1 MAKNEVKVGVKVTD
15 NGSLKETGKKAKKT
29 GQDLEKAGKGAHSV
43 DRRLKGAARASSN
56 STKNFSKMSQ
66 GISGGLVPAY
76 ATLAASIFAVSAL
89 FRGLEQAWDWKAQ
102 GEGLQFFAEQSGIAM
117 TGLVA
122 NMRVATAGLLEFKDA
137 AQSAQIGTAAG
148 LTPDQLIELSRG
160 ALLASTALGRD
171 LTDSF
176 NRLVRGVTKAE
187 PELLDELGIILR
199 LDIATRRYAA
209 AHGLVASKLTLSQRR
224 AAVSNEVMQ
233 QLNDNFGEFSEK
245 ADSLANPFTRMQ
257 TAFSDLI
264 RQLSEGLLPPL
275 VAVAEFLSDNSEA
288 AALLFAGF
296 AMGILKSAF
305 PALKT
310 LGASLTQFGVN
321 AKKNAE
327 TTKASF
333 NQSAEAFKKSRKKMM
348 ISDKVAGKE
357 FQKILKKMGIQ
368 EKFNNMKR
376 VADQKRSLKM
386 MLNAEKGKNA
396 KVKALT
402 SSELAHA
409 RMVYEAM
416 VVAHQRSMGRIA
428 AAANMAGAGITAG
441 ITLPAILATGALS
454 GLGAVITKMA
464 PALTALGSVAM
475 AAFGIATLVFILKF
489 LKDMWTTTKKQRD
502 EARKAGKEWDAIK
515 ITLEQIQKIQQ
526 ETLVKTTGTEYSIRK
541 SINKELV
548 KQYNLMQGL
557 LKFKDLIDSFD
568 DEDKSKMSKWF
579 VSNTMGVSQV
589 DPEGLKKILKNMIT
603 DRDVGLV
610 RGGRAEGTAALVDK
624 KQMRMVN
631 KMMEAMND
639 PEGADKLLEIFEK
652 FAPQLMGNREATL
665 EWAKALVLLQ
675 DGVSGAGKGVFDFTD
690 ALKNYEENMD
700 RFLEK
705 YKPGRTD
712 VALLALQSMLTGS
725 MEAKGGSPYTELAGT
740 KTERQLGL
748 KSEVLTEEQ
757 GGGYSQNY
765 EKKDS
770 EERLRRAIMLFK
782 VNQKSQRTLKG
793 RVEGFKR
800 LEQISKRINDS
811 HSKYET
817 LSFKI
822 KGIEEQRKSFWLD
835 IATNQTILAG
845 IAGEADEAAKVTA
858 AMELEAQMLKLD
870 ALNLQLD
877 NLNEQSNVMY
887 RLRDQTIEAFDSA
900 GKSTLADVIMGKEG
914 SFTNALK
921 DIATST
927 LQAGANVMAEHLMA
941 PITGAFKSLLGVE
954 SPEDKQK
961 KIMDNHVDGME
972 DVLKAHIIAMGGNWE
987 GKILGDGSDGAMEDI
1002 ITPGL
1007 KELFEGD
1014 GGLGSIFKGM
1024 FDGLGLGGDTNWL
1037 STIFGLFGAANG
1049 GLIRK
1054 YGSGTGPAG
1063 AKVVPGRGTGDTVPA
1078 LLTPGELV
1086 IPRGKRVGG
1095 SYNTTINVNME
1106 GASDVTTDD
1115 DTGEAL
1121 GIVIQSAVTQEIQN
1135 QQLPGGLLSP
1145 IGG

>member
-900 GKSTLADVIMGKEG
+900 GKNTLADVIMGKEG

>member
-1 MAKNEVKVGVKVTD
+1 MAKNEVKIGVKVD
-15 NGSLKETGKKAKKT
+15 DDGSLKETGQKAKKT
-29 GQDLEKAGKGAHSV
+29 GKDLEKAGKGAHSV

-233 QLNDNFGEFSEK
+233 QLNDNFGEFEEK
-245 ADSLANPFTRMQ
+245 ADALSNPFSRMQ

-264 RQLSEGLLPPL
+264 RQLSDNLLPPL
-275 VAVAEFLSDNSEA
+275 VAVSEFLSDNSEA

-310 LGASLTQFGVN
+310 LGASLTEFGVN
-321 AKKNAE
+321 ATKNAE
-327 TTKASF
+327 TTRNAF
-333 NQSAEAFKKSRKKMM
+333 NKSAEAFKKSRKKMM

-357 FQKILKKMGIQ
+357 FQKILKKMGVQ

-402 SSELAHA
+402 SGELAHA

-464 PALTALGSVAM
+464 PALTALGSIAM
-475 AAFGIATLVFILKF
+475 AAFSVATLVFIIKF

-548 KQYNLMQGL
+548 KQYNLMMGL
-557 LKFKDLIDSFD
+557 LKQKDLLNAFEENDRG
-568 DEDKSKMSKWF
+568 KLSKWF

-589 DPEGLKKILKNMIT
+589 DPEGLKKLLKDMIIDMKLVKLGRKDAGISDPVVREKVM
-603 DRDVGLV
+603 DR
-610 RGGRAEGTAALVDK
+610 
-624 KQMRMVN
+624 MRN
-631 KMMEAMND
+631 KAVEAIMELAND
-639 PEGADKLLEIFEK
+639 PEGADDLLALFRQY
-652 FAPQLMGNREATL
+652 APEMMRNKEATL
-665 EWAKALVLLQ
+665 EWAKALGLLQ
-675 DGVSGAGKGVFDFTD
+675 KSFKEDGKGVTDFVE

-712 VALLALQSMLTGS
+712 VALLALNSMLEGS
-725 MEAKGGSPYTELAGT
+725 MQAQAGHPYAELAGT

-748 KSEVLTEEQ
+748 KSDPLDTVEEGFDQ
-757 GGGYSQNY
+757 KYT
-765 EKKDS
+765 KKDA

-782 VNQKSQRTLKG
+782 VNQKSQQTLKR
-793 RVEGFKR
+793 RVGWFKS
-800 LEQISKRINDS
+800 LEQISKRLNDS
-811 HSKYET
+811 HSKYEAM
-817 LSFKI
+817 SYKI
-822 KGIEEQRKSFWLD
+822 SGIEEQRKSLWLD

-845 IAGEADEAAKVTA
+845 VAGDTAKAQAAE
-858 AMELEAQMLKLD
+858 ELEAQLLKLD
-870 ALNLQLD
+870 TLNLQLD
-877 NLNEQSNVMY
+877 NLSEQSNVMN
-887 RLRDQTIEAFDSA
+887 RLRDTTIEAFDSA
-900 GKSTLADVIMGKEG
+900 GQKSLADIIMGKEG
-914 SFTNALK
+914 SFKDALK
-921 DIATST
+921 IIAEST

-941 PITGAFKSLLGVE
+941 PITGAFKTLFGVKT
-954 SPEDKQK
+954 PEDKQK
-961 KIMDNHVDGME
+961 QIMKNHVDGME
-972 DVLKAHIIAMGGNWE
+972 KVLKAHIQAMGGNWE
-987 GKILGDGSDGAMEDI
+987 GKIIGKDGDGKDI
-1002 ITPGL
+1002 LTPGI

-1014 GGLGSIFKGM
+1014 GGLMDIFKSM
-1024 FDGLGLGGDTNWL
+1024 FNKGGGDTNWL
-1037 STIFGLFGAANG
+1037 STLFGMFGAANG

-1054 YGSGTGPAG
+1054 YGNGTGPGG
-1063 AKVVPGRGTGDTVPA
+1063 AKVVPGRGTKDTVPA

-1086 IPRGKRVGG
+1086 IPKGKRVGG

-1121 GIVIQSAVTQEIQN
+1121 GMAIQMAVTEEIAN
-1135 QQLPGGLLSP
+1135 QQRPGGLLSP
-1145 IGG
+1145 FGGG